1 MNNPDG
7 ACCRTGCGC
16 GLENR
21 RLQQKDFPSWA
32 DYYWTYQY
40 NLARDFYLPKFKDWG
55 LSPEGLRVLD
65 IGCGDGGFTAA
76 LADWGAECTGVEIKP
91 FERKEYRHPRLRY
104 AVQDITATD
113 AVNVLGGEYG
123 LVILRDVIEHIPWDN
138 KAAFLKSVKG
148 FMAKDGKLLITFP
161 PYYSPFGLHQ
171 QTLLKSK
178 LRKVPGLSLLPG
190 PMLDFFMS
198 LTGEPEAAVAAVAEL
213 KKCRMTIS
221 GFKRL
226 AAKEGLKILAEEYY
240 LFSPSHEIRYGW
252 KTRRSP
258 LGKVPGARELFVMGA
273 EYLLDLRGAVK

>member
-7 ACCRTGCGC
+7 ACCRTDCGC

-21 RLQQKDFPSWA
+21 KLQQKDFPSWA

-40 NLARDFYLPKFKDWG
+40 NLARDFYLPKFKAWG
-55 LSPEGLRVLD
+55 LSPQGLKVLD

-91 FERKEYRHPRLRY
+91 FERKAHDCARLKFV
-104 AVQDITATD
+104 VQDITAPEAAD
-113 AVNVLGGEYG
+113 ALGGGYG
-123 LVILRDVIEHIPWDN
+123 LVILRDVVEHIPRDM
-138 KAAFLKSVKG
+138 KAAFLKSVTR
-148 FMAKDGKLLITFP
+148 FMGESGRLLVTFP

-171 QTLLKSK
+171 QALLKSK
-178 LRKVPGLSLLPG
+178 LKKAPGLSLLPG

-198 LTGEPEAAVAAVAEL
+198 LTGEPRAAFAAVKEL
-213 KKCRMTIS
+213 KECRMTIS

-226 AAKEGLKILAEEYY
+226 AGKVGLKILAEEYY

-252 KTRRSP
+252 KTRRSFF
-258 LGKVPGARELFVMGA
+258 GKVPGARELFVMGT
-273 EYLLDLRGAVK
+273 EYLLSLK